1 LHFAPHD
8 IIVTEASEDWVGQRW
23 LVAHQGQKV
32 DAPLSRTNSF
42 RHLRIIIINIITVE
56 WKSHNERA

>member
-1 LHFAPHD
+1 MAFGPGGPPAISGGPPGPK
-8 IIVTEASEDWVGQRW
+8 SGR
-23 LVAHQGQKV
+23 
-32 DAPLSRTNSF
+32 PLSRTNSF